1 MTRSEMEQ
9 LFDRRQRAW
18 QRRDPDAL
26 GAFHCEDGTVRS
38 PIFGTVKGRPA
49 ITESYASLF
58 RTFADWTVE
67 TTRLVLDGQTAVQQF
82 TIQATHTSELFGV
95 PPTHRRCEI
104 HGVLFMDLDEDGKVK
119 REDRFYDF
127 TSMLLQLG
135 VLKAKPGF

>member
-1 MTRSEMEQ
+1 MK
-9 LFDRRQRAW
+9 
-18 QRRDPDAL
+18 
-26 GAFHCEDGTVRS
+26 S

-67 TTRLVLDGQTAVQQF
+67 TTRLVIDLDHQAAVQQF

-95 PPTHRRCEI
+95 PPTHRRCEL
-104 HGVLFMDLDEDGKVK
+104 HGVLFMEIDEEGRVK